1 MDNTTIGAIIATL
14 RYEKKYSRKKLCQGL
29 CSTQMLIKIEND
41 EADVDKFM
49 LDMLLQ
55 RLGKSSDKLEV
66 ILSDE
71 EYEKIYA
78 RDYIEELIWKNKK
91 HEAGVLLKKYEE
103 QYAKDSNVQKMF
115 VLRTKA
121 YISRNLERDIK
132 KTEEYIRQA
141 IEMTLPGIN
150 SINIKKYLLAEAE
163 MENMLELG
171 RCLIEQEKME
181 DAEELLMRCQEYID
195 INVTDELEYT
205 KLNSKSSWLCAR
217 IYVNRGA
224 YMQAYQVCENAMEW
238 LRKYGI
244 LYFMIPLL
252 EQLLYCCEQLGIDS
266 KKNKWKIYYDILN
279 HLYNVYSVNWYCQDS
294 LFHNCLQTNYH
305 LASEFIRQERQAQEM
320 TQEQLVE
327 GVYEMPEN
335 LSRVENGKAMPTR
348 KKFEGLM
355 ENLGIERGKYCG
367 TLIVEDYEI
376 LELKYETDILIGTG
390 RYEEAQSNLNQLR
403 KSLDCN
409 KKINSMAVEIYQIMI
424 NIGMGRVCTE
434 IAYENLKT
442 MLEDSFLLKDG
453 KVHRV
458 PFYNELLALNMM
470 CSCLKRMERR
480 NDAILVYEEIIKAV
494 DESKINAKYQN
505 NIISLVLAN
514 IDLYDSDKKWSDRG
528 IAYELFCGKGKMLYM
543 HFVSQIELVEDKENR
558 RAIAR
563 LAYYLSDLFFREN
576 NKQQIKEYYEQTYG
590 EQLG

>member
-55 RLGKSSDKLEV
+55 RLGKSPDKLEV

-78 RDYIEELIWKNKK
+78 RDCIEELIWKNKK
-91 HEAGVLLKKYEE
+91 HEAGTLLKKYEE
-103 QYAKDSNVQKMF
+103 QYAKDSYVQKMF

-121 YISRNLERDIK
+121 YISRNLEHDIK
-132 KTEEYIRQA
+132 KTQKYIRQA

-181 DAEELLMRCQEYID
+181 DAEELLMSCQEYID
-195 INVTDELEYT
+195 INVTDEVEYA

-224 YMQAYQVCENAMEW
+224 YMQAYQICENAMEW

-279 HLYNVYSVNWYCQDS
+279 QLYNDYSMNWYCQDS

-305 LASEFIRQERQAQEM
+305 LASEFIRQERQAKEM

-367 TLIVEDYEI
+367 TVIVDEFNVLQQKYEI
-376 LELKYETDILIGTG
+376 DILIGTG
-390 RYEEAQSNLNQLR
+390 KYEAAQEKFNYLR
-403 KSLDCN
+403 DALDCS
-409 KKINSMAVEIYQIMI
+409 KKMNAIALEIYQILI
-424 NIGMGRVCTE
+424 NVGIEQIDAET
-434 IAYENLKT
+434 AYKKLKSI
-442 MLEDSFLLKDG
+442 LEDSLLLRNG
-453 KVHRV
+453 KIYRV

-470 CSCLKRMERR
+470 CSSLKKMEKWEE
-480 NDAILVYEEIIKAV
+480 ASLIYEEIIKV
-494 DESKINAKYQN
+494 VEESKINVKYQN
-505 NIISLVLAN
+505 AIMSLVLAN
-514 IDLYDSDKKWSDRG
+514 ANLHDTDISRCNKG
-528 IAYELFCGKGKMLYM
+528 ISYELSCGKGKMIYM
-543 HFVSQIELVEDKENR
+543 HFASQLGLLENEENDR
-558 RAIAR
+558 EIAYI
-563 LAYYLSDLFFREN
+563 AYYLSDLFLRGVN
-576 NKQQIKEYYEQTYG
+576 RQQIRNYYEKTYK
-590 EQLG
+590 EKLL